1 MCRQVSRWTWHKCEG
16 MTAGLPYGGAN
27 RALKSAEAAW
37 QVEGAV
43 AWHPRA
49 KVRLLLLNARVVFDA
64 ARDVSPGAVSLEV
77 GEQGRDGRI
86 GSAPGTAAH
95 CCGPWHTLLCKC
107 CPHRTHCSSR
117 ENLLEIESWRSL

>member
-86 GSAPGTAAH
+86 GTWH
-95 CCGPWHTLLCKC
+95 CGTLLR
-107 CPHRTHCSSR
+107 PLAHTTVQV
-117 ENLLEIESWRSL
+117 LPT